1 VTTTPLPSADGA
13 VVVPAPGR
21 GAGHWAGAPS
31 AVLADGTVWLAY
43 RVRRPVDDGRGVG
56 VAVARSADGVVFETV
71 AHVGREAFGAASL
84 ERPALVR
91 RPDGGWRLYLSC
103 ATPGSKHWWVEA
115 LDAHTPQALP
125 EGTRTVVQPGGP
137 DVGVK
142 DPVVL
147 VGDDGWWMWLCCHP
161 LDVPGAEDRMTTHL
175 FHGDDGLAWA
185 DFGEVL
191 RGTPGTWDSR
201 GARVTAVV
209 SRDPL
214 VVLYDGRASVQ
225 ENWFERTGVARS
237 RDEGAVLV
245 ADEGGPAASSPFG
258 DGALRYA
265 TAVPLP
271 DGGLRWYAETADADG
286 SHDLITSVS
295 PSPGETPPPP
305 SEEDTRAQSPTAP

>member
-1 VTTTPLPSADGA
+1 MTRTPLPSPDGE

-21 GAGHWAGAPS
+21 GPGHWAGAAS
-31 AVLADGTVWLAY
+31 AVLDDDGSVWLAY
-43 RVRRPVDDGRGVG
+43 RLRRPLDDGRGVR
-56 VAVARSADGVVFETV
+56 VVVARSVDGVRFESV
-71 AHVGREAFGAASL
+71 AEVGRETFGAASL

-91 RPDGGWRLYLSC
+91 RPGGGWRLYLRC

-115 LDAHTPQALP
+115 LDADIPAALP
-125 EGTRTVVQPGGP
+125 GGRRTVVHPGSTGLA
-137 DVGVK
+137 VK

-147 VGDDGWWMWLCCHP
+147 LDDDGWWMWLCCHP

-271 DGGLRWYAETADADG
+271 DGGLRWY
-286 SHDLITSVS
+286 
-295 PSPGETPPPP
+295 P
-305 SEEDTRAQSPTAP
+305 